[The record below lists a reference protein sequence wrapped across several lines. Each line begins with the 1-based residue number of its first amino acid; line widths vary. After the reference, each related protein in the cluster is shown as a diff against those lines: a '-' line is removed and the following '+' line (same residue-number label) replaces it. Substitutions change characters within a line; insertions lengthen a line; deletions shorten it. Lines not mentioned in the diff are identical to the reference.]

1 MVQLS
6 QRAVVDR
13 YLKKLRG
20 STVNGKLTSVCY
32 PPGEAA
38 EKELQVIQ
46 PDRSV
51 SVAAGE
57 TATLNCTLTSLHP
70 VGPIRWFKGTGPGQK
85 LIYRFQGGH
94 FPRVTNAADIKGT
107 TMDFSIRIS
116 NITPADTGT
125 YYCVKFRKGDPDT
138 VPFRSGPG
146 TQLVV
151 SGEYGVG
158 PSSLVCDNS
167 IRTPFIL

>member
-1 MVQLS
+1 M
-6 QRAVVDR
+6 
-13 YLKKLRG
+13 KKI
-20 STVNGKLTSVCY
+20 TSLCF

-38 EKELQVIQ
+38 ENDLQVIQ
-46 PDRSV
+46 PEKTV

-70 VGPIRWFKGTGPGQK
+70 VGPIQWFRGTGSGQK
-85 LIYRFQGGH
+85 LIYSFKEVKQHISRI
-94 FPRVTNAADIKGT
+94 TNAADT
-107 TMDFSIRIS
+107 TKRNTTDYSIRIS

-138 VPFRSGPG
+138 VPFKSGPG

-151 SGEYGVG
+151 SGE
-158 PSSLVCDNS
+158 
-167 IRTPFIL
+167 